1 MSELK
6 QLEKDIKKLQERVKA
21 IEKELKE
28 AREIAEYADSKAGD
42 VEDDLENLTAVVDSL
57 IPEEENE

>member
-28 AREIAEYADSKAGD
+28 VREIAEYADSKAGD

-57 IPEEENE
+57 IPEKENE